1 MENLKLC
8 YMIIMLYY
16 YLDKSTCIIV
26 ALIWYSR
33 FVLYRIVFLI
43 KKREINE
50 IFFREGAYDWV
61 TDFRP
66 VEHAS
71 AESDEKNVLVVKEIY
86 WFVFERF

>member
-1 MENLKLC
+1 MFLGRHGSLVKLTKLYVRLKEMENLKLC

-50 IFFREGAYDWV
+50 IFFREGAYD
-61 TDFRP
+61 
-66 VEHAS
+66 
-71 AESDEKNVLVVKEIY
+71 
-86 WFVFERF
+86 